1 MSPSDNPAPGG
12 SPRAPDGFTTVVKAP
27 TAATVPTP
35 PALAAATPS
44 PTAAGPGVARTGRR
58 SSRVGIGLQRPVTAE
73 IDAYGTAQGPV
84 AARMASLSPAGA
96 FLEISADYAIGSF
109 LHVGFRLPPR
119 FTIISCSAVVRSRR
133 GGCGVGVEFVELTP
147 ADRQQIER
155 FVAGLLARRAP
166 ARS

>member
-1 MSPSDNPAPGG
+1 MSPSDNSAPGG
-12 SPRAPDGFTTVVKAP
+12 SPRAPDGFTTVVRAP

-44 PTAAGPGVARTGRR
+44 PGVARTGRR
-58 SSRVGIGLQRPVTAE
+58 SFRVGIGLQRPVTAE

-96 FLEISADYAIGSF
+96 FLEISADYAIGSS

-155 FVAGLLARRAP
+155 FVAGLLGGRAP